1 MRRPDQ
7 HVLEDRHV
15 LEGLRD
21 LEGAAY
27 ALATALMPG
36 EVSDVLA
43 FENYLSAIGVDG
55 SSDQVEPGGL
65 PSTVGADNT

>member
-1 MRRPDQ
+1 MRRPHQ
-7 HVLEDRHV
+7 NVLEDRHV

-36 EVSDVLA
+36 KVSDVLA
-43 FENYLSAIGVDG
+43 FENDLATIGVDG
-55 SSDQVEPGGL
+55 SGDQVEPSGL
-65 PSTVGADNT
+65 PSTVGTDNT